1 MIPRIED
8 GSSKN
13 INLVRLSRNRAST
26 SQNRA
31 RTSENRARI
40 SENRARPGENRA
52 RPGENRARTGE
63 NRARPD
69 KNRASTN
76 QSRVRPTTPNTVGFL
91 RQQKT
96 FPFPNQFIKKSV
108 QSTGRFLIRLVES
121 FKAIEMFAPIG
132 VVEVGNG
139 YAC

>member
-26 SQNRA
+26 AEN
-31 RTSENRARI
+31 RTSTGR
-40 SENRARPGENRA
+40 NRARPGENRA
-52 RPGENRARTGE
+52 RPGQ
-63 NRARPD
+63 
-69 KNRASTN
+69 NRASTN
-76 QSRVRPTTPNTVGFL
+76 QSRARPTTPNTVGFL

-96 FPFPNQFIKKSV
+96 IPFPNQSIKKGV

>member
-26 SQNRA
+26 AEN
-31 RTSENRARI
+31 RTSTGR
-40 SENRARPGENRA
+40 NRARPGENRA
-52 RPGENRARTGE
+52 STGQNRARTSE
-63 NRARPD
+63 NHARPGQ
-69 KNRASTN
+69 NRASTN

-96 FPFPNQFIKKSV
+96 FSFPNQFIKKSV